1 MQITKYVV
9 VTTPENMFTIVD
21 TYRKFFNAL
30 KLRGI
35 KLFKEDTG
43 NGFFEVDSVFAPQI
57 ADVSAK
63 TKIPYDFVSV
73 RTVQDI
79 KPTPVPS
86 PKPTPIIQPVT
97 PPPVLPPPPIDKPKE
112 DGNGN
117 LIFAVIGIAL
127 VLAFTGKKKGRK

>member
-43 NGFFEVDSVFAPQI
+43 NGFFEVDSVFAPQV

>member
-1 MQITKYVV
+1 M
-9 VTTPENMFTIVD
+9 
-21 TYRKFFNAL
+21 
-30 KLRGI
+30 
-35 KLFKEDTG
+35 
-43 NGFFEVDSVFAPQI
+43 
-57 ADVSAK
+57 
-63 TKIPYDFVSV
+63 

>member
-1 MQITKYVV
+1 MQITQYVV
-9 VTTPENMFTIVD
+9 VATPENMFTIVD

-43 NGFFEVDSVFAPQI
+43 NGFFEVDSVFAPQV

-79 KPTPVPS
+79 KPTPTPS
-86 PKPTPIIQPVT
+86 PRPTPIIQPVT

-112 DGNGN
+112 EGNGN

>member
-9 VTTPENMFTIVD
+9 VTTPENMFSIVD
-21 TYRKFFNAL
+21 TYKKFFNAL

-43 NGFFEVDSVFAPQI
+43 NGFFEVDSVFAPQV

-63 TKIPYDFVSV
+63 TKIPYDFVSI
-73 RTVQDI
+73 RTVQEI
-79 KPTPVPS
+79 KPTPS
-86 PKPTPIIQPVT
+86 PIPRPTPIVQPVT

-112 DGNGN
+112 EGNGN

>member
-43 NGFFEVDSVFAPQI
+43 NGFFEVDSVFAPQV

-63 TKIPYDFVSV
+63 AKIPYDFVSV
-73 RTVQDI
+73 RTV
-79 KPTPVPS
+79 
-86 PKPTPIIQPVT
+86 
-97 PPPVLPPPPIDKPKE
+97 PPIDKPKE

>member
-43 NGFFEVDSVFAPQI
+43 NGFFEVDSVFAPQV

-117 LIFAVIGIAL
+117 LIFAVIGVGL

>member
-1 MQITKYVV
+1 MLITKYVV

-43 NGFFEVDSVFAPQI
+43 NGFFEVDSVFAPQV

>member
-43 NGFFEVDSVFAPQI
+43 NGFFEVDSVFAPQV

-79 KPTPVPS
+79 KPTPTPS
-86 PKPTPIIQPVT
+86 PRPTPIIQPVT

-112 DGNGN
+112 EGNGN

>member
-1 MQITKYVV
+1 MQITQYVV
-9 VTTPENMFTIVD
+9 VATPENMFTIVD

-43 NGFFEVDSVFAPQI
+43 NGFFEVDSVFAPQV

-79 KPTPVPS
+79 
-86 PKPTPIIQPVT
+86 KPTPIIQPVT